1 MKVSCWNSKITKYNL
16 DKMDFSKFS
25 FDKDKLIAGSKLH
38 TFEHRK
44 RYPRTFFDR
53 ENFEAYEKIFS
64 NVEIV
69 DVHAHIGHD
78 KDGHGINEQN
88 FINQMKITHINK
100 AIVFPLNEP
109 STHNFSK
116 LNDGIYEFYKK
127 YPGNIIPFFR
137 LNPKT
142 KWRKEYEKRVLQGFM
157 GIKLH
162 PRSQDFGIASYHV
175 RKIYEMAEKN
185 RLPILIHAGFGLENI
200 ADDIKKVVNRFS
212 KLRLILGHSAFV
224 DFENTVKAIGKNDNV
239 LFDTSTLRIFDLLNL
254 MNTLEY
260 TKIVFGSD
268 IPYYDFD
275 LALEMV
281 VDTAI
286 ICNKNP
292 SQIKAMLGGNILKWF
307 K

>member
-1 MKVSCWNSKITKYNL
+1 MVNL
-16 DKMDFSKFS
+16 PKMS
-25 FDKDKLIAGSKLH
+25 FDKEKLIASTIQATSK
-38 TFEHRK
+38 TRSRIPKIFFEH
-44 RYPRTFFDR
+44 
-53 ENFEAYEKIFS
+53 ENFEAYNTIFS
-64 NVEIV
+64 NLEIV
-69 DVHAHIGHD
+69 DAHAHIGHD

-116 LNDGIYEFYKK
+116 LNDRIYEFYKK
-127 YPGNIIPFFR
+127 YPASIIPFFR

-162 PRSQDFGIASYHV
+162 PRSQEFGIASNHV
-175 RKIYEMAEKN
+175 RKIYELAEKN
-185 RLPILIHAGFGLENI
+185 RLPILIHAGFGLESI
-200 ADDIKKVVNRFS
+200 ADDIKRVADAFPN
-212 KLRLILGHSAFV
+212 LRLILGHSAFV

>member
-1 MKVSCWNSKITKYNL
+1 MVNL
-16 DKMDFSKFS
+16 PKMS
-25 FDKDKLIAGSKLH
+25 FDKEKLIAGTIEATSKTKSH
-38 TFEHRK
+38 IPK
-44 RYPRTFFDR
+44 IFFDH
-53 ENFEAYEKIFS
+53 ENFQVYNTIFS

-69 DVHAHIGHD
+69 DAHAHIGHD
-78 KDGHGINEQN
+78 KDGHGISEQN
-88 FINQMKITHINK
+88 FINRMKITHINK

-109 STHNFSK
+109 PTHNFSK
-116 LNDGIYEFYKK
+116 LNDRIYGFYKK
-127 YPGNIIPFFR
+127 YHDNTIPFFR

-142 KWRKEYEKRVLQGFM
+142 EWRKEYEKRMLQGFM

-162 PRSQDFGIASYHV
+162 PRSQDFGLASNHV
-175 RKIYEMAEKN
+175 MKIYEMAEKN
-185 RLPILIHAGFGLENI
+185 RLPVLIHAGFGLESI
-200 ADDIKKVVNRFS
+200 ANDIKKVVDAFPH
-212 KLRLILGHSAFV
+212 LRLILGHSAFV
-224 DFENTVKAIGKNDNV
+224 DFENTANAIGKNANV

-254 MNTLEY
+254 MNTLDY

-268 IPYYDFD
+268 MPYYDFD

>member
-1 MKVSCWNSKITKYNL
+1 MINLPKI
-16 DKMDFSKFS
+16 S
-25 FDKDKLIAGSKLH
+25 FDNEKLAQVPISKTGSRIPKI
-38 TFEHRK
+38 
-44 RYPRTFFDR
+44 FFDH
-53 ENFEAYEKIFS
+53 ENFEAYTTIFS

-69 DVHAHIGHD
+69 DAHTHIGHD
-78 KDGHGINEQN
+78 KDGHGINEQS
-88 FINQMKITHINK
+88 FVNQMEITHINK

-109 STHNFSK
+109 GAHDFSK
-116 LNDGIYEFYKK
+116 ANDRIYEFHKK
-127 YPGNIIPFFR
+127 YPDAIIPFFR
-137 LNPKT
+137 INPKT
-142 KWRKEYEKRVLQGFM
+142 KWRKEYEKRALQGFM

-162 PRSQDFGIASYHV
+162 PRSQDFGIASSYAM
-175 RKIYEMAEKN
+175 KIYEMAEKN
-185 RLPILIHAGFGLENI
+185 RLPVLIHAGFGLERI
-200 ADDIKKVVNRFS
+200 ADDIKKVADTFPN
-212 KLRLILGHSAFV
+212 LRLILGHGAFV
-224 DFENTVKAIGKNDNV
+224 DFKRTVKAVGKNDNV

-254 MNTLEY
+254 MNTLDY

-286 ICNKNP
+286 ICDKNP